1 MLALNNISINNN
13 DILFDIIN
21 KLEDIIKDINN
32 DIIINRIRDIIIL
45 MNNLI
50 KDKKKYRINKKRY

>member
-50 KDKKKYRINKKRY
+50 KDKKKI

>member
-13 DILFDIIN
+13 DI
-21 KLEDIIKDINN
+21 IIK
-32 DIIINRIRDIIIL
+32 RIRDIIIL

-50 KDKKKYRINKKRY
+50 KDKKKI